1 MGIEIRLKKV
11 ICHEESSERGG
22 NVARRLGSD
31 ELLLLVSAYNSAGKS
46 LGTYKFLKTG
56 VDSGN
61 IFNLDEVVLEDYHP
75 AQEITLLVLALEL
88 DGPGRSSRIAERIFK
103 SWNRVAKERLLL
115 PEIFGGTRPQITG
128 DDKFI
133 YGVSWIVSA
142 GSAWFAD
149 LVQHDLLGLDQ
160 FSINVD
166 LLRNAMNGR
175 LPDSVVGVR
184 PVDSRNVT
192 VDTNF
197 TVMASSLYNSRRYKS
212 AEAHSDY
219 SFEFAFRYL
228 PYKAS
233 YRKLAGSARDIGIGG
248 PLPFPRAS
256 IVGYGIPT
264 YSEVYGW
271 DGKYE
276 NNLGCFIGDQIAVDP
291 EGGQWIVHRNRE
303 IWRPSGQV
311 AGSARDIAI
320 GANGSV
326 YIIGTDNPSPGN
338 GGIYLL
344 QGSRWLNVGGY
355 GVRVAVDP
363 EGGRWVVNSGG
374 EIWSPDGQKLPGCG
388 RDIGIGYD
396 GSIYVIGCDRVNG
409 GDDGFVYLWNG
420 RDWENVGGYGVALSV
435 DALGR
440 PWVVNSLGEIYAPE
454 EN

>member
-1 MGIEIRLKKV
+1 MGIEIRLKK
-11 ICHEESSERGG
+11 ITCHKESSERGG
-22 NVARRLGSD
+22 DVARRLGSD
-31 ELLLLVSAYNSAGKS
+31 ELLLLVSAYNSAGKN

-56 VDSGN
+56 IDSGDV
-61 IFNLDEVVLEDYHP
+61 FSSDEVVLDDHHP

-88 DGPGRSSRIAERIFK
+88 DGAGRSSTIADRIFEA
-103 SWNRVAKERLLL
+103 WNRVAKERLLL
-115 PEIFGGTRPQITG
+115 PEIFGGTPPQITG

-142 GSAWFAD
+142 GSAWFQD
-149 LVQHDLLGLDQ
+149 LVQHDLLGIDQ

-166 LLRNAMNGR
+166 LLRNAMSGR
-175 LPDSVVGVR
+175 LPDSVVRVK

-197 TVMASSLYNSRRYKS
+197 TVIASSLYNSRRYKS

-219 SFEFAFRYL
+219 SFEFAFRYV

-233 YRKLAGSARDIGIGG
+233 YRKLPGLARDIGIGG
-248 PLPFPRAS
+248 PLPFSRVN
-256 IVGYGIPT
+256 IVGTDSPT
-264 YSEVYGW
+264 DGVIYGW
-271 DGKYE
+271 NGRDWS
-276 NNLGCFIGDQIAVDP
+276 NLGGSGVRVALDP
-291 EGGQWIVHRNRE
+291 EGGRWVVNSRGE
-303 IWRPSGQV
+303 IWGPDGQV
-311 AGSARDIAI
+311 SGNARDIAI
-320 GANGSV
+320 GSNGSV
-326 YIIGTDNPSPGN
+326 YIIGTDNPSPGD

-363 EGGRWVVNSGG
+363 EGGRWVVNSRG
-374 EIWSPDGQKLPGCG
+374 EIWNPDGQKLPGCG

-396 GSIYVIGCDRVNG
+396 GSIYIIGCDRVNG
-409 GDDGFVYLWNG
+409 RDNGFVYLWNG

-440 PWVVNSLGEIYAPE
+440 PWIVNSLGEIYAPE
-454 EN
+454 ED